1 MGYSSYGYIVHLLNE
16 STGEHPGNILKEFSS
31 RSWVEKIYDISG
43 TGKRVDFNEYSFTL
57 TDNFRNCLKGWH
69 LCRIL

>member
-1 MGYSSYGYIVHLLNE
+1 MGYSSYGYIFHLLNE
-16 STGEHPGNILKEFSS
+16 STGEHHGNILKEFSS

-69 LCRIL
+69 LCRI